1 MLRRAV
7 KAVRR
12 NHALEHGTVQI
23 LLSKL
28 GPETRLAGRA
38 VPDGFYIYGR
48 IPSAAI
54 ETSATEALS
63 RLKGGESGLAV
74 TPLCGTNI
82 AVAGVLTGLL
92 SVMAMGRAKN
102 RMERLPS
109 VFTAA
114 MLGVLAAQP
123 LGRVVQKYFT
133 TSPDLANTQIVGV
146 RESGKGLVHKVQTVR
161 E

>member
-1 MLRRAV
+1 
-7 KAVRR
+7 
-12 NHALEHGTVQI
+12 
-23 LLSKL
+23 
-28 GPETRLAGRA
+28 
-38 VPDGFYIYGR
+38 
-48 IPSAAI
+48 
-54 ETSATEALS
+54 
-63 RLKGGESGLAV
+63 
-74 TPLCGTNI
+74 
-82 AVAGVLTGLL
+82 
-92 SVMAMGRAKN
+92 MAMGRAKN